1 MDANNQEL
9 GAPAQ
14 EVVSMDALVQEHRT
28 LDEKVSKLSGRSF
41 LSPEDDMELARL
53 KKEKLRLKDLISELS
68 QVKESA

>member
-28 LDEKVSKLSGRSF
+28 LDEKVSELSGRSF